1 MAVLFVWWASVFN
14 FWCSLRRL
22 PSAEY
27 LPSGLKRVAA
37 LFFGR
42 ECTIPRPGRV
52 KDFTAPG
59 LACLR
64 DALKISTPF
73 GVVFSCAFLDTDR
86 PDVLSCIR
94 KIQV

>member
-59 LACLR
+59 LACLW

-73 GVVFSCAFLDTDR
+73 GVVFSCAFLDTGR